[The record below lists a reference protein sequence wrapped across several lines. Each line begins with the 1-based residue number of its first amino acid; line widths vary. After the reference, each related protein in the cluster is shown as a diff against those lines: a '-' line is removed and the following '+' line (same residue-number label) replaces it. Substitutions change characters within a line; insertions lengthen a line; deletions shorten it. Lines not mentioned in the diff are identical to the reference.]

1 MRKSVGTKV
10 ITMMVLLGAVF
21 LAAIVSNIMALSS
34 IKENNNMVN
43 MYFEMNKVE
52 NEAIVSFQQAQLYAN
67 LSYFKK
73 DTDEIDLMRQKL
85 DIAIT
90 GMNTAME
97 DLGALCEFIG
107 DEEVLAVYQTMNST
121 MMDFSDYCTEVF
133 AASTAEDFD
142 ATKALVDNQ
151 KAQKDPVQDAID
163 AYDELVAAKQ
173 TDIQNISADKISQT
187 CAFSIVLVVIFL
199 IAMAGTIAVAI
210 ITIAMPA
217 RTSGVMLRQ
226 IVSKIENDEGDLTE
240 RIPVRTKDEI
250 GQMTEGVN
258 GFLDQLQEVMRKLKQ
273 ESESMMLSVETVRG
287 EISESNE
294 SADSV
299 SAAMEEM
306 SASMEEIAATLG
318 QLATGSDNVLNEI
331 NAIMDEVN
339 NGVGLV
345 ADIKERA
352 QGMHKNTVES
362 KESAGRI
369 ISDIRDS
376 LRTSV
381 EESRSAE
388 QIKQLT
394 GEILSIAS
402 QTNLLAL
409 NASIEAARA
418 GEAGKGFAVVA
429 DEIRVLADNSRDTA
443 NNIQDISNHVIK
455 AVEQLSK
462 DAEGMLYLIDD
473 KVMKDYDDFVDVAAQ
488 YEKDADS
495 VNDILTEFARNTQ
508 EINDTMQAM
517 NSGINDIATAVD
529 ESAKGVTSVAENAV
543 NLVESI
549 TQIQAETENN
559 QSISAKLSS
568 EVNRFKNV

>member
-1 MRKSVGTKV
+1 MKSIGTKV
-10 ITMMVLLGAVF
+10 VTMMAILGAVF
-21 LAAIVSNIMALSS
+21 AVVILTNLMALSV
-34 IKENNNMVN
+34 IRNNNSTIN
-43 MYFEMNKVE
+43 TYFDLNKSE
-52 NEAIVSFQQAQLYAN
+52 NSALVAFQQEQLYAN
-67 LSYFKK
+67 LAYYKK
-73 DTDEIDLMRQKL
+73 DTDEMDLIRGKL
-85 DIAIT
+85 ETAIT
-90 GMNTAME
+90 AMNEATAE
-97 DLGALCEFIG
+97 WGTLCEELG
-107 DEEVLAVYQTMNST
+107 DSDISEAYQTLNSVAT
-121 MMDFSDYCTEVF
+121 AYTAYCSEIL
-133 AASTAEDFD
+133 AAATAEDFD
-142 ATKALVDNQ
+142 TAKTLVDNN
-151 KAQKDPVQDAID
+151 KANKDPVQDAID
-163 AYDELVAAKQ
+163 AYDELAAEKQ
-173 TDIQNISADKISQT
+173 TSIQNKSFEKINQTCILSIILAVIFFVAVAVMISA
-187 CAFSIVLVVIFL
+187 AIV
-199 IAMAGTIAVAI
+199 TIAIPAKSSKYMLQQ
-210 ITIAMPA
+210 IAH
-217 RTSGVMLRQ
+217 
-226 IVSKIENDEGDLTE
+226 KIDNNEGDLTE

-250 GQMTEGVN
+250 GQMSAGMN
-258 GFLDQLQEVMRKLKQ
+258 GFLDQLQGIMRKLKQ
-273 ESESMMLSVETVRG
+273 ESESMMLSVETVRS
-287 EISESNE
+287 EIRESNE
-294 SADSV
+294 NADSV

-331 NAIMDEVN
+331 NAIMNEVN

-345 ADIKERA
+345 TDIKERA
-352 QGMHKNTVES
+352 QGMHRNTVES
-362 KESAGRI
+362 KESAGNI

-376 LRTSV
+376 LKTSV

-462 DAEGMLYLIDD
+462 DAEGMLYFIDD

-488 YEKDADS
+488 YEKDAEN
-495 VNDILTEFARNTQ
+495 VNDILSEFARNTE
-508 EINDTMQAM
+508 EINGTMQAM
-517 NSGINDIATAVD
+517 NSGINDIAIAVD

-549 TQIQAETENN
+549 TQIQAETANN
-559 QSISAKLSS
+559 QSISANLSS

>member
-1 MRKSVGTKV
+1 MKSIGSKV
-10 ITMMVLLGAVF
+10 ITMMAVFGAVF
-21 LAAIVSNIMALSS
+21 LVEIVANIMALST

-43 MYFEMNKVE
+43 MYFEMNKEE
-52 NEAIVSFQQAQLYAN
+52 NEAIVAFQQAQLYSN

-85 DIAIT
+85 DTAIT
-90 GMNTAME
+90 DMDAAMA
-97 DLGALCEFIG
+97 DLGTLCEFVG
-107 DEEVLAVYQTMNST
+107 DGEVLASYQTMSAA
-121 MMDFSDYCTEVF
+121 MASFSDFCSEVL

-142 ATKALVDNQ
+142 TTKALVDDQ
-151 KAQKDPVQDAID
+151 KSHKDPVQDAID
-163 AYDELVAAKQ
+163 AYDELVAVKQ
-173 TDIQNISADKISQT
+173 TDIMDTSASTNSQT
-187 CAFSIVLVVIFL
+187 RALSGVIVAVFI
-199 IAMAGTIAVAI
+199 IAMVLTIAVAM
-210 ITIAMPA
+210 ITIARPA
-217 RTSGVMLRQ
+217 KASRMMLGQ
-226 IVSKIENDEGDLTE
+226 IVDKIENNEGDLTE

-250 GQMTEGVN
+250 GQMASGVN
-258 GFLDQLQEVMRKLKQ
+258 GFLDQLQEVMRKLKE
-273 ESESMMLSVETVRG
+273 ESANMMLSVETVQG

-306 SASMEEIAATLG
+306 SASMQEIAATLG
-318 QLATGSDNVLNEI
+318 QLATGSDNVLKEI
-331 NAIMDEVN
+331 NAIKDEVN

-345 ADIKERA
+345 EDIKERA
-352 QGMHKNTVES
+352 QSMHRNTVSS
-362 KESAGRI
+362 KEDAGKI
-369 ISDIRDS
+369 MSDIRVS
-376 LRTSV
+376 LKTSV

-388 QIKQLT
+388 QINRLT
-394 GEILSIAS
+394 GEILNIAS

-429 DEIRVLADNSRDTA
+429 DEIRVLADNSKDTA
-443 NNIQDISNHVIK
+443 NNIQEISNQVTR
-455 AVEQLSK
+455 AVEQLSRN
-462 DAEGMLYLIDD
+462 AEGMIKFIDD
-473 KVMKDYDDFVDVAAQ
+473 KVMKDYDGFVDVAAQ

-495 VNDILTEFARNTQ
+495 VNDILSEFARNTGD
-508 EINDTMQAM
+508 INDTMEAM

-549 TQIQAETENN
+549 TQIQKETENN
-559 QSISAKLSS
+559 QSISSKLSS